1 MKRQYKKERMPF
13 EATWLDLEIILLNEG
28 SQKEKDK
35 HHMNITYMWNLNC
48 GTNEPALKTETDSQ
62 T

>member
-1 MKRQYKKERMPF
+1 MQQQGGPRDFITLSQRQ
-13 EATWLDLEIILLNEG
+13 
-28 SQKEKDK
+28 SEKDK